1 MRMRIIFRTSRMRI
15 HLLQQ
20 AEQPRTVSKHG
31 GDGLQQQLQLSQAR
45 VFMITA
51 EENLQRMM
59 NQRMNQS
66 RNKVQKVN

>member
-1 MRMRIIFRTSRMRI
+1 MRKKIISRTSRMRI

-31 GDGLQQQLQLSQAR
+31 GDGLQQQLQLSQER
-45 VFMITA
+45 VFMTTE

-59 NQRMNQS
+59 NQMMSQS
-66 RNKVQKVN
+66 RNKVQNVN

>member
-1 MRMRIIFRTSRMRI
+1 M
-15 HLLQQ
+15 QQ

-31 GDGLQQQLQLSQAR
+31 GDGLQQQLQLSQER
-45 VFMITA
+45 VFMTTA

-59 NQRMNQS
+59 NQMMNQS

>member
-1 MRMRIIFRTSRMRI
+1 MRKTIIFRISRMRI

-31 GDGLQQQLQLSQAR
+31 GGGLQQQLQLSQER

-51 EENLQRMM
+51 EENLQRATI
-59 NQRMNQS
+59 QRIILM
-66 RNKVQKVN
+66 RNK